1 MFWFYFKRSQ
11 KNRSKIYGSYFELY
25 NDFVNL
31 SIENNKLFWYFLCFL
46 IFYALFCVVFTFD
59 LAFSALCFGF
69 WHTLFWFLA
78 YFVLVVAFE
87 RVVEVAKRRPVKTKS
102 GRILSV
108 LKPSPSRWRVP
119 PPPEVEACL
128 KLFIYLAPYPTEILR
143 FARG

>member
-69 WHTLFWFLA
+69 WHTLFWLLRLNGSAWAPTPTVFGVLP
-78 YFVLVVAFE
+78 FVFVVVF
-87 RVVEVAKRRPVKTKS
+87 VTGRRGS
-102 GRILSV
+102 
-108 LKPSPSRWRVP
+108 
-119 PPPEVEACL
+119 EA
-128 KLFIYLAPYPTEILR
+128 TTR
-143 FARG
+143 